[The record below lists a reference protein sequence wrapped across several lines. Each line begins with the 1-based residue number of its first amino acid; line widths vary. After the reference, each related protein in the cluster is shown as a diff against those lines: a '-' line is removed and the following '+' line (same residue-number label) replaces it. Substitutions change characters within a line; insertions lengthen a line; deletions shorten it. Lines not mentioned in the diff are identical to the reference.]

1 MTTIFN
7 SSSSHSRPGLTR
19 SIQEYPDTVTVETAV
34 FIDESLYNSMKKTF
48 SDDNEEQI
56 INYVLTIM
64 NAVQLLF
71 KQPSLGVNVEISVVL
86 LDILKKQPKVSQSNL
101 DYMIFVF

>member
-1 MTTIFN
+1 M
-7 SSSSHSRPGLTR
+7 
-19 SIQEYPDTVTVETAV
+19 TVETAV